1 MELHSSL
8 ESLNQIMHRERYCAV
23 SYSNVEL
30 LKKRPGKVAVLYCTG
45 ELVNQIMSSFR
56 AEVQY
61 GNYQLDRY
69 VLDPEQFSRLET
81 FNQLTYR

>member
-61 GNYQLDRY
+61 CM
-69 VLDPEQFSRLET
+69 ET
-81 FNQLTYR
+81 INWTDMFWIPSSSAGWTLSTS